1 MFLGGIWRLDY
12 QREQFLQKHFSPR
25 SNFLLDFDLIWRE
38 QVGALKIFIIIKKR
52 CKRGQKVVS
61 KERKGD
67 GSQAISIVQVFL
79 WLSCLL
85 QKENTLTERIPE
97 KRSSTHSGFPLIPPK
112 TQTSLWE
119 KVFQKN
125 FPSKLCKTR
134 QRTHKKFWN
143 VLIGS
148 FCFHVAFG
156 GLILKENNFNE
167 ITSLSDPTFFWT
179 WIRLESIR

>member
-85 QKENTLTERIPE
+85 QKENTFQRGFRRRGLPLTRA
-97 KRSSTHSGFPLIPPK
+97 
-112 TQTSLWE
+112 SLWFHQKPKQVYE
-119 KVFQKN
+119 RRFFKRISHQNFVKHANARTKSFGTFWLVPFVFMWHLEAW
-125 FPSKLCKTR
+125 FSK
-134 QRTHKKFWN
+134 RTISTKSLLSQTQLSFE
-143 VLIGS
+143 LGS
-148 FCFHVAFG
+148 
-156 GLILKENNFNE
+156 
-167 ITSLSDPTFFWT
+167 D
-179 WIRLESIR
+179 